1 MSLVKFIKGEEA
13 DITKLET
20 TSSVAEGALYVATD
34 TGTMW
39 LGNSRTSLL
48 QIKDNIDTDTWNAL
62 KGATSNAAGS
72 AGYVAA
78 PAKGQQEHFLR
89 GDATWVAISKD
100 TVGLGNVNNTADS
113 AKSVKH
119 ATSADAV
126 PWTGVSGRPT
136 SLPASDVYDWAK
148 AASKPSYT
156 ASEVGAVPISRTV
169 NGKALSTDITLSA
182 SDVDAAASSHTHL
195 YAGSSSAGGSATSAV
210 KLDSDSDAGTV
221 TQPVYFSGGKPVACT
236 AYSKAKV
243 KEATEEHTVVQ
254 DTEDNASINNL
265 LPNPNDTRNRIW
277 LCVDGNGQ
285 LKSVKVYVTE

>member
-1 MSLVKFIKGEEA
+1 MSLVKFIKGKEA
-13 DITKLET
+13 DITKLKT
-20 TSSVAEGALYVATD
+20 TSSITEGALYVATD

-48 QIKDNIDTDTWNAL
+48 QIKDNIDTNTWNAL
-62 KGATSNAAGS
+62 KGATSNTAGS

-78 PAKGQQEHFLR
+78 PAKGQQGHFLR
-89 GDATWVAISKD
+89 GDATWAAISKD

-156 ASEVGAVPISRTV
+156 ANEVGAVPTSRTV
-169 NGKALSTDITLSA
+169 NGKALSTNITLSA
-182 SDVDAAASSHTHL
+182 SDVGAAASSHTHP
-195 YAGSSSAGGSATSAV
+195 YAGSSSAGGSANSAV
-210 KLDSDSDAGTV
+210 KLDSSAGTA
-221 TQPVYFSGGKPVACT
+221 TQPVYFSDGKPVACT
-236 AYSKAKV
+236 AYSDAKV
-243 KEATEEHTVVQ
+243 KEAAEEYTVIQATDAAKDYVGVYAPSIITE
-254 DTEDNASINNL
+254 A
-265 LPNPNDTRNRIW
+265 RNKIW
-277 LCVDGNGQ
+277 LCVDENNA
-285 LKSVKVYVTE
+285 LKAVRVYVTE